1 MKDIE
6 QQIQEIE
13 QKVYN
18 LIKEINSMKYMK
30 EKLSIGRI
38 EKKIHFDEQVNSI
51 IKEIYYIYGI
61 DIKKVSRIRSVV
73 AYRNCFIHIIY
84 NNYNISLKELGSF
97 LGKHE
102 HSTLIH
108 SKSTVDRFMSIN
120 DEYYKEVYMN
130 VLEIKNRH
138 LLDINQEIQEND
150 KIIE

>member
-6 QQIQEIE
+6 QKIKEIE

-18 LIKEINSMKYMK
+18 LIKQINNMK

-38 EKKIHFDEQVNSI
+38 EKKIHFDEQVNLI
-51 IKEIYYIYGI
+51 IKEIYDIYGI

-84 NNYNISLKELGSF
+84 NNYNISLKELGSY

-108 SKSTVDRFMSIN
+108 SKATVDKFMSIN

-138 LLDINQEIQEND
+138 LLDINQEIQDID
-150 KIIE
+150 KIID

>member
-6 QQIQEIE
+6 QKIKEIE

-38 EKKIHFDEQVNSI
+38 EKKIHFEEQVNLI
-51 IKEIYYIYGI
+51 IKEIYDIYGI

-73 AYRNCFIHIIY
+73 AYRNCFIYIIY

-108 SKSTVDRFMSIN
+108 SKTIVDRFMSIN

-150 KIIE
+150 KIID

>member
-84 NNYNISLKELGSF
+84 NNYNISLKELGSY

-108 SKSTVDRFMSIN
+108 SKATVDKFMSIN